1 MQDKIKQILIDIKDK
16 KEQIKKDY
24 DVLYQS
30 FKDKYWFNITWK
42 KITWPKNK
50 ILELR
55 KYKKSIVDSIFSSEI
70 REILSIPFIYSML
83 IPAFIL
89 DIFLFIYQQTALR
102 LYKIPLVKRSDF
114 IVFDRAKLPYLNW
127 IQKINCVYCSY
138 FNWLMQFAVEVA
150 WRTEKYWCPIKHA
163 RKKYWEH
170 NRENHFAPYWDVK
183 WFKQTFCTTKEFQK
197 E

>member
-1 MQDKIKQILIDIKDK
+1 MQDKIKQILIDIQEK

-24 DVLYQS
+24 EILYQN
-30 FKDKYWFNITWK
+30 FKEKYGFTVIGK

-50 ILELR
+50 TLELK
-55 KYKKSIVDSIFSSEI
+55 KYKKSAIDSIFSSEI
-70 REILSIPFIYSML
+70 REILSIPFIYMML
-83 IPAFIL
+83 IPAFLL

-114 IVFDRAKLPYLNW
+114 IIFDRAKLPYLNW
-127 IQKINCVYCSY
+127 IQKLNCIYCSY

-170 NRENHFAPYWDVK
+170 NRENYFAPYWDVK
-183 WFKQTFCTTKEFQK
+183 WFKQTFCNIKDFKKE
-197 E
+197 